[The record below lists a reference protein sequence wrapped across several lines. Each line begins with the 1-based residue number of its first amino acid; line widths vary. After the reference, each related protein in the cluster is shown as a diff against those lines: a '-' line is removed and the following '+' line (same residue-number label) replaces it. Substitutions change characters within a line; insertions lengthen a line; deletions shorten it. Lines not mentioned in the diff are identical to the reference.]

1 MKYMWGVVYI
11 TAAADVPLFQAA
23 EHVPQGFEAVSLLEA
38 LNGPLN
44 PSPCTPALH
53 GLTKAHMSGTLPAYG
68 TASHHPATHS
78 LSHLEH
84 SITSSQGLKIKKS
97 SSK

>member
-1 MKYMWGVVYI
+1 MYV

-23 EHVPQGFEAVSLLEA
+23 ENVPQGFEAVSLLEA
-38 LNGPLN
+38 LNGPFN
-44 PSPCTPALH
+44 PSPRAPALH
-53 GLTKAHMSGTLPAYG
+53 GLTKAHISGTLPAYG
-68 TASHHPATHS
+68 TSSHHTATHS

-84 SITSSQGLKIKKS
+84 SITSSQGLKVKKS